1 MRRRAPRD
9 WTDECLRRY
18 VYRVQLKWSR
28 VLLIIRI
35 MNRFLV
41 IVLLSGLAFAQA
53 GEAPPPRAPLTG
65 QPPGPIN
72 MNDSDNARQARA
84 VLEKTIEALGGQ
96 PYLTYENRIEEGR
109 YYPLYHGRTN
119 STGIPYRYYVEY
131 PERDRFEVLRLKDI
145 HIIPGQIDIGGVKSA
160 KSDLVLIHNGD
171 KGYEVTYKGT
181 AAQEPEDLQN
191 YLRRRQHSLEWIFR
205 KWIRDPN
212 VALFYDGAAVVDG
225 KVTEGVTLLNSQND
239 SVSVFLDQNTHYPI
253 KISYS
258 WRDPK
263 DKQKNVEEEIYDSYK
278 LVQGI
283 WTPHSVTRYFNG
295 ETSQQRFISTA
306 SYNLKLPD
314 SMFEA
319 AVTYD
324 PKVPLKKR

>member
-1 MRRRAPRD
+1 MSRFFIILLLCALGSAQTAP
-9 WTDECLRRY
+9 TP
-18 VYRVQLKWSR
+18 
-28 VLLIIRI
+28 
-35 MNRFLV
+35 
-41 IVLLSGLAFAQA
+41 APAQPA
-53 GEAPPPRAPLTG
+53 L
-65 QPPGPIN
+65 N
-72 MNDSDNARQARA
+72 LNDSDNARRARA
-84 VLEKTIEALGGQ
+84 LLEKTTEALGGQ
-96 PYLTYENRIEEGR
+96 PYLTYENRVEEGR

-131 PERDRFEVLRLKDI
+131 PERDRFEVLRMKDI
-145 HIIPGQIDIGGVKSA
+145 HIIPGEIDIGGVKS
-160 KSDLVLIHNGD
+160 KKVDLVLIHNGD

-181 AAQEPEDLQN
+181 AAQEPLDLEN
-191 YLRRRQHSLEWIFR
+191 YIRRRQHSLEWIFR

-212 VALFYDGAAVVDG
+212 VALFYDGIAVVDG
-225 KVTEGVTLLNSQND
+225 KATEGVTLLNSQND

-283 WTPHSVTRYFNG
+283 WTPHSITRYFNG
-295 ETSQQRFISTA
+295 ESSQQRFIATA

>member
-1 MRRRAPRD
+1 M
-9 WTDECLRRY
+9 TG
-18 VYRVQLKWSR
+18 
-28 VLLIIRI
+28 
-35 MNRFLV
+35 FL
-41 IVLLSGLAFAQA
+41 IVLLLCELGGAQTA
-53 GEAPPPRAPLTG
+53 QTPAPSPASPVRAAA
-65 QPPGPIN
+65 QPAVN
-72 MNDSDNARQARA
+72 MNDSDNARKART
-84 VLEKTIEALGGQ
+84 VLDQNIQALGGQ
-96 PYLTYENRIEEGR
+96 PYLTYENRSEEGR
-109 YYPLYHGRTN
+109 YYPLHHGRTE

-131 PERDRFEVLRLKDI
+131 PDRDRFEVIHTKDVFLLF
-145 HIIPGQIDIGGVKSA
+145 GQVGNVKVKNKTDI
-160 KSDLVLIHNGD
+160 VLIHNGD

-181 AAQEPEDLQN
+181 AAQDKPDLEN
-191 YLRRRQHSLEWIFR
+191 YLRRREHSLEWVFR
-205 KWIRDPN
+205 KWMRDPN

-225 KVTEGVTLLNSQND
+225 KETEGVTLLNSLND
-239 SVSVFLDQNTHYPI
+239 AVSVFLDLNSHYPV

-283 WTPHSVTRYFNG
+283 WTPHSITRYFNG
-295 ETSQQRFISTA
+295 ETSQQRFINIA

-324 PKVPLKKR
+324 PTVPLKKR

>member
-1 MRRRAPRD
+1 MNR
-9 WTDECLRRY
+9 LF
-18 VYRVQLKWSR
+18 L
-28 VLLIIRI
+28 VLL
-35 MNRFLV
+35 LCA
-41 IVLLSGLAFAQA
+41 LGGAQTA
-53 GEAPPPRAPLTG
+53 PTPAPP
-65 QPPGPIN
+65 QPGAQPAVN

-84 VLEKTIEALGGQ
+84 LLEKTIEALGGQ
-96 PYLTYENRIEEGR
+96 PYLTYENRVEEGR

-131 PERDRFEVLRLKDI
+131 PDKDRFEVLRMKDI
-145 HIIPGQIDIGGVKSA
+145 HIIPGEIDIGGVKS
-160 KSDLVLIHNGD
+160 KKVDLALIHNGD

-181 AAQEPEDLQN
+181 AAQEPLDLEN

-212 VALFYDGAAVVDG
+212 VAFFYDGIAVVDG
-225 KVTEGVTLLNSQND
+225 KATEGVTLLNSQND

-283 WTPHSVTRYFNG
+283 WTPHSITRYFNG
-295 ETSQQRFISTA
+295 ETSQQRFINTA

>member
-1 MRRRAPRD
+1 M
-9 WTDECLRRY
+9 TG
-18 VYRVQLKWSR
+18 
-28 VLLIIRI
+28 
-35 MNRFLV
+35 FL
-41 IVLLSGLAFAQA
+41 IVLLLGALGGAQTA
-53 GEAPPPRAPLTG
+53 QTPVAPPASPAHAAAP
-65 QPPGPIN
+65 PAVN
-72 MNDSDNARQARA
+72 MNDSDNARKARA
-84 VLEKTIEALGGQ
+84 VLDQTIQALGGQ
-96 PYLTYENRIEEGR
+96 PYLTYENRSEEGR
-109 YYPLYHGRTN
+109 YYPLHHGRTE

-131 PERDRFEVLRLKDI
+131 PDRDRFEVIHTKDVFLLF
-145 HIIPGQIDIGGVKSA
+145 GQVGNVKVKN

-181 AAQEPEDLQN
+181 AAQDKPDLEN
-191 YLRRRQHSLEWIFR
+191 YLRRRQHSLEWVFR
-205 KWIRDPN
+205 KWMRDPN

-225 KVTEGVTLLNSQND
+225 KETEGVTLLNSLND
-239 SVSVFLDQNTHYPI
+239 SVSVFLDLNSHYPV

-283 WTPHSVTRYFNG
+283 WTPHSITRYFNG
-295 ETSQQRFISTA
+295 ETSQQRFITTA

-314 SMFEA
+314 SLFEA

-324 PKVPLKKR
+324 PTVPLKKR

>member
-1 MRRRAPRD
+1 MDRD
-9 WTDECLRRY
+9 ASNK
-18 VYRVQLKWSR
+18 VAMYRFFAIS
-28 VLLIIRI
+28 
-35 MNRFLV
+35 
-41 IVLLSGLAFAQA
+41 LLSALGVSQT
-53 GEAPPPRAPLTG
+53 APTPAPH
-65 QPPGPIN
+65 QPAVPKPAVN
-72 MNDSDNARQARA
+72 LNDSDNARQARA
-84 VLEKTIEALGGQ
+84 VLDKTVEALGGQ
-96 PYLTYENRIEEGR
+96 SYLTYENRVEEGR
-109 YYPLYHGRTN
+109 YYPLYHGRTD
-119 STGIPYRYYVEY
+119 STGIPYKYYVEY
-131 PERDRFEVLRLKDI
+131 PDRDRFEVLRLKDI
-145 HIIPGQIDIGGVKSA
+145 HIIPGEIDIGGIKS
-160 KSDLVLIHNGD
+160 KEIDIVLIHNGD

-181 AAQEPEDLQN
+181 AAQDKLDLEN

-212 VALFYDGAAVVDG
+212 VALFYEGAAVVDG

-258 WRDPK
+258 WRDPT
-263 DKQKNVEEEIYDSYK
+263 DKQKNVEDEVYDSYK

-283 WTPHSVTRYFNG
+283 WTPHSITRYYNG
-295 ETSQQRFISTA
+295 ETSQQRFIATA

-324 PKVPLKKR
+324 PKVPLKSR